1 MADGPGDLAVI
12 ASLLADRARLLAAQ
26 VPADGTGNGTS
37 HYRTVGAHEGTPAL
51 AMVRLA
57 EELRTLAGDALRL
70 AVQCAHASG
79 HTWQEIGDPLGISPQ
94 AAFQRFGRPD
104 GPAAGEPT
112 TREPAAPLITDAADR
127 AITVLADWFEGNYDA
142 VAATFDATLAESFP
156 VAGLAAART
165 HLAGTA
171 GQYQR
176 LGDREPL
183 LRQVGDY
190 TLADVP
196 LVFETGVLK
205 GRVAFDRAGQVV
217 GLYVLPPA
225 TP

>member
-1 MADGPGDLAVI
+1 VPMGDGPGDIAVI
-12 ASLLADRARLLAAQ
+12 ASLLADRAQLLAAQ
-26 VPADGTGNGTS
+26 ARATAAPDGTP
-37 HYRTVGAHEGTPAL
+37 EL

-57 EELRTLAGDALRL
+57 EELRTLTGDALRL
-70 AVQCAHASG
+70 AVQCARASG
-79 HTWQEIGDPLGISPQ
+79 HTWQEISDSLGVSPQ
-94 AAFQRFGRPD
+94 AAFERFGRPA
-104 GPAAGEPT
+104 GPATSEPAT
-112 TREPAAPLITDAADR
+112 SEPAAPLIPDAADR

-142 VAATFDATLAESFP
+142 VAATFDATLAERFP
-156 VAGLAAART
+156 VAGLEAART
-165 HLAGTA
+165 HVAGTA

-176 LGDREPL
+176 LGDLEPL
-183 LRQVGDY
+183 VRQVGDY

-217 GLYVLPPA
+217 GLYALPPA